1 MRNLSQG
8 FEKPKIERIFSL
20 LNLSANIRPHEL
32 NVDLYLEI
40 FKNLKEDNERQKRR
54 KSGCLSGQE
63 Q

>member
-8 FEKPKIERIFSL
+8 FKKPEIERIFSL

-54 KSGCLSGQE
+54 KSGGLSGQE

>member
-1 MRNLSQG
+1 MKNLSSSY
-8 FEKPKIERIFSL
+8 EKSELERIFSM

-32 NVDLYLEI
+32 NVDLYLEV

-54 KSGCLSGQE
+54 KSGSFSGQE